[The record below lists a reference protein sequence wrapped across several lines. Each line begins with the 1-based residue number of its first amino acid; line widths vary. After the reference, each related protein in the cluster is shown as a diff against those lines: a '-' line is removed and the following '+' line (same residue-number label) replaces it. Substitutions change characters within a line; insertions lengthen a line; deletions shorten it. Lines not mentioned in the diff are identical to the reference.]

1 MSVCDYNQKLH
12 PSPFTI
18 QALRSEKEKHL
29 SRGHITP
36 AEYDEITGRSYDKP
50 FTNVSVDLERE
61 CHLNR
66 CFYFGFKDSISK
78 N

>member
-50 FTNVSVDLERE
+50 FINVSVDL
-61 CHLNR
+61 
-66 CFYFGFKDSISK
+66 GT
-78 N
+78 